1 MATTDSNTSN
11 LTENDWKV
19 YNIKKEKMFKGT
31 IAVCIIYA
39 VIAAV
44 LLILSYFVS
53 NIREM
58 VFVQFLPF
66 TLLYIIGTII
76 IILALIIYIFS
87 FEPTKVDYDKLYPSL
102 SCPDY
107 WNMEMLDSA
116 SLNGTFDP
124 KYSSNLFKYRCVLNQ
139 NLFNK
144 KDLAKANSVEYSLTD
159 SLDFT
164 TTNDKIDTIS
174 STTRDNFNYAIDNTN
189 HTAGKYSDLRHLY
202 VDIINNKDKID
213 NQVVYSNLLKAA
225 LVMNNYGTSNDGY
238 YSNMQQSTSNY
249 LIPPIAWKYKKLSQ
263 STFTT
268 GSTKVTNI
276 IKSWNGL
283 TYEKLISS
291 YGTSNTTLGLYYMN
305 STNAIPIKGAKLG
318 VITINSNN
326 ITYAPLDNITW
337 KTTASGEQTG
347 SELIT
352 DSTVIDIDLTAGRN
366 ELKSVADT
374 TSKIAKC
381 IDDSGATAL
390 SQYSSYYLGLKSPII
405 EYIESSVAKPK
416 DNFIPKNINFST
428 DLLSGSSK
436 SMPLVCDSFYPL
448 YMAHADNNMPGDLQK
463 NELRCK
469 YAELCGIPWSDMQC

>member
-144 KDLAKANSVEYSLTD
+144 KDLASSNLLYSLTD

-164 TTNDKIDTIS
+164 TTNDKIDTTSS
-174 STTRDNFNYAIDNTN
+174 STKDNFNNAIDNTN

-202 VDIINNKDKID
+202 VDIIDNKDKID

-249 LIPPIAWKYKKLSQ
+249 LIPPIAWKYSKLSQ
-263 STFTT
+263 STFTG
-268 GSTKVTNI
+268 GSTTVTNI

-283 TYEKLISS
+283 TYEKLINA

-305 STNAIPIKGAKLG
+305 SGVTPTKGAKLG

-326 ITYAPLDNITW
+326 ITYAPRDNITW
-337 KTTASGEQTG
+337 KPSTAPETG
-347 SELIT
+347 SAFIT
-352 DSTVIDIDLTAGRN
+352 DSTVIDIDFTREALT
-366 ELKSVADT
+366 SVADGT
-374 TSKIAKC
+374 TTIASC
-381 IDDSGATAL
+381 TVSAESAL
-390 SQYSSYYLGLKSPII
+390 SPYSSYYLGLKSPII
-405 EYIESSVAKPK
+405 EYIESSVATPK